1 MSIKKMHR
9 LGMGA
14 HIFNPST
21 QDSGEGGSL
30 EPKDSLVCCIWSS
43 KPARIHTHT
52 LNTKTLSRRKREEER
67 EEEGRR

>member
-1 MSIKKMHR
+1 
-9 LGMGA
+9 MGA

-30 EPKDSLVCCIWSS
+30 EFKDSLVYISSS

-52 LNTKTLSRRKREEER
+52 LNTTKTLSRRKREEER

>member
-1 MSIKKMHR
+1 MSIKKIHR

-30 EPKDSLVCCIWSS
+30 EFKDRLVYIWSS

-52 LNTKTLSRRKREEER
+52 LNTKTLS
-67 EEEGRR
+67 

>member
-1 MSIKKMHR
+1 
-9 LGMGA
+9 MGA

-21 QDSGEGGSL
+21 QDSGGGGSL
-30 EPKDSLVCCIWSS
+30 EFKDSLVCYIWSS

>member
-1 MSIKKMHR
+1 MSIKKIHR

-30 EPKDSLVCCIWSS
+30 EFKDSLVYIWSS